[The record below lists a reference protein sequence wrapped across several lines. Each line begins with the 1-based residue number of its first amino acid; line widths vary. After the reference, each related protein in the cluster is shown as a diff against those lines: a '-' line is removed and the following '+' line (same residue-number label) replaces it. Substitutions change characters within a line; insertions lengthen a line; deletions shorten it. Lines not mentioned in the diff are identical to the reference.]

1 MAKTESTFMNM
12 VLTLLV
18 ISFVASLALGS
29 VYNLTKEPIE
39 MARKAKKEQAIK
51 EVIPAFDT
59 LVSSRV
65 ATTDGQDSLEF
76 NQGYLG
82 GNLVGTAVST
92 YSNKGYDATQIQL
105 MVGFLPDNT
114 INNIAVIQQKETPG
128 LGTKMKDEKF
138 KDQFRGVDPA
148 SFRLTVKKDGG
159 DVDAITAAT
168 ISSRAFCDAV
178 ERAYKSYNEEKGDQ
192 P

>member
-1 MAKTESTFMNM
+1 MAKTESTFINM
-12 VLTLLV
+12 LLTLLV

-29 VYNLTKEPIE
+29 IYNLTKEPIE
-39 MARKAKKEQAIK
+39 LAKKAKKEQAIK
-51 EVIPAFDT
+51 EVIPTFDT

-65 ATTDGQDSLEF
+65 PSIDGPDSLEI
-76 NQGYLG
+76 NQAYLQG
-82 GNLVGTAVST
+82 DLVGTAVST

-105 MVGFLPDNT
+105 VVGFLPDKK
-114 INNIAVIQQKETPG
+114 INNIVVIQQKETPG
-128 LGTKMKDEKF
+128 LGTKMKEDKF
-138 KDQFRGVDPA
+138 KDQFRGIDPT

-178 ERAYKSYNEEKGDQ
+178 ERAYKTYNVEKGDQ